1 MQSETAG
8 VLKADRLPAGKFIF
22 VGGKLLRHQREARII
37 REMQFNV
44 VHEQCVQY
52 ITLQKI

>member
-8 VLKADRLPAGKFIF
+8 ASRADRHPAGKFIF
-22 VGGKLLRHQREARII
+22 VGGKLLRHQRDVRII
-37 REMQFNV
+37 HKMPFNV
-44 VHEQCVQY
+44 VHEKCIQY

>member
-1 MQSETAG
+1 MQSEAG
-8 VLKADRLPAGKFIF
+8 GALSADRGPAGKFIF

-37 REMQFNV
+37 YGVPFYV
-44 VHEQCVQY
+44 VREQCVQY